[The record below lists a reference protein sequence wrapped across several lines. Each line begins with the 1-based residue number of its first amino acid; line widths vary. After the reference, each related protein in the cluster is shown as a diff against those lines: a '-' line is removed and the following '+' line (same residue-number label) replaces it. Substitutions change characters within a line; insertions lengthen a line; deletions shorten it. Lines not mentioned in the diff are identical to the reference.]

1 MNERR
6 GVVVACADRLFAE
19 VTAAWLDRSEAWRSV
34 GIAADGLQALG
45 MTTRSDADRLL
56 VIGEL
61 PRLPAVALTKQ
72 VRRRSP
78 HVGLV
83 VLGTVD
89 VAEARVVDPHAGAE
103 TVLDALAWEAPTSS
117 TVTFAAPEGLSRL
130 RSLTPRE
137 RAVLRM
143 LTQGATR
150 DEIASRLGVSRNTV
164 RTHMQNL
171 YAKLDLH
178 SRVDILK
185 FGAQHGLVSS
195 DRSPRDLEAP

>member
-1 MNERR
+1 MVRAAGLPIGNRESRPI
-6 GVVVACADRLFAE
+6 L
-19 VTAAWLDRSEAWRSV
+19 VTRCR
-34 GIAADGLQALG
+34 
-45 MTTRSDADRLL
+45 M
-56 VIGEL
+56 
-61 PRLPAVALTKQ
+61 
-72 VRRRSP
+72 
-78 HVGLV
+78 
-83 VLGTVD
+83 
-89 VAEARVVDPHAGAE
+89 AE
-103 TVLDALAWEAPTSS
+103 TQSS
-117 TVTFAAPEGLSRL
+117 PESIEVVCSAATLAAPEGLSRL

-185 FGAQHGLVSS
+185 FGAQHGLVSL
-195 DRSPRDLEAP
+195 DRSPRDPEAP

>member
-19 VTAAWLDRSEAWRSV
+19 ATVTWLNRSETWRSV

-45 MTTRSDADRLL
+45 MTTRNDVDRLL
-56 VIGEL
+56 IIGEL
-61 PRLPAVALTKQ
+61 PRLPTVALTKQ

-83 VLGTVD
+83 VLGSVD
-89 VAEARVVDPHAGAE
+89 IAEARVVDPLARAE
-103 TVLDALAWEAPTSS
+103 TVLDALATEAPTSS
-117 TVTFAAPEGLSRL
+117 AITFAAPEGLSRL

-137 RAVLRM
+137 RAVLQM
-143 LTQGATR
+143 LTQGTTR

-171 YAKLDLH
+171 YAKLDMH

-195 DRSPRDLEAP
+195 DRSPADPEAP

>member
-1 MNERR
+1 M
-6 GVVVACADRLFAE
+6 
-19 VTAAWLDRSEAWRSV
+19 
-34 GIAADGLQALG
+34 
-45 MTTRSDADRLL
+45 
-56 VIGEL
+56 
-61 PRLPAVALTKQ
+61 
-72 VRRRSP
+72 
-78 HVGLV
+78 GLV

-89 VAEARVVDPHAGAE
+89 VAEARVVDPLADAE
-103 TVLDALAWEAPTSS
+103 TVLEALATEAPTSS
-117 TVTFAAPEGLSRL
+117 AVTFAAPEGLSRL

-137 RAVLRM
+137 RTVLQM

-185 FGAQHGLVSS
+185 FGAQHGLVKP
-195 DRSPRDLEAP
+195 DRSSTDPGSP

>member
-1 MNERR
+1 MSDRR

-19 VTAAWLDRSEAWRSV
+19 VTVAWLDRSEAWRSV

-45 MTTRSDADRLL
+45 MTTRSEAERLL
-56 VIGEL
+56 IIGEL
-61 PRLPAVALTKQ
+61 PRLPAVALTRQ

-89 VAEARVVDPHAGAE
+89 VAEARVVDPLADAE
-103 TVLDALAWEAPTSS
+103 TVLEALATEAPTSS
-117 TVTFAAPEGLSRL
+117 AVTFAAPEGLSRL

-137 RAVLRM
+137 RTVLQM

-185 FGAQHGLVSS
+185 FGARHGLVSP
-195 DRSPRDLEAP
+195 DRSPRDPEAP